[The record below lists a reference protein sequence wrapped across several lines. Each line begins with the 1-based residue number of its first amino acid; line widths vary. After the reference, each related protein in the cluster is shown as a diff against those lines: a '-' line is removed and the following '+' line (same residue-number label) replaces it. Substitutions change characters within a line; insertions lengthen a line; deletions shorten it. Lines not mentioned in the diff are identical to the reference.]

1 MVRRSAKILLEFC
14 GVMVAG
20 LAVLM
25 ILAVARLSFGPVALD
40 FLTPYVER
48 GLSASDGS
56 YKVTVEKTILT
67 WGGWERTIDI
77 QLSGLRVV
85 DGAGSEQAAVP
96 SLAVGFSLRAL
107 AFGRVAPARLE
118 LFHPRLTVVRR
129 VDGGFAFGEGA
140 PGPTT
145 DSETAR
151 LGSELTS
158 TVIAHLVGPPSH
170 SGPLGYLR
178 LVSLFDADLIFDD
191 KRTGVVLRAPGSQ
204 LVLSRDSGGL
214 GISARI
220 NIDDGVRRT
229 QLELAG
235 GYNAAEKALDIET
248 RLGGLVPAEFAGLA
262 PVLAPLAQV
271 KLPLSGKVLARIN
284 IDGAIGAIAVD
295 IEAAPGMLDAP
306 SYFDAPVAVRAAG
319 LKGQLAAGG
328 KSFVLEAFTADFNG
342 PRIAL
347 SGKGARAD
355 GRVSTVLEAGAR
367 NVSTADLRRLWPK
380 GVADNGRN
388 WVLANIERGAVSE
401 LNLTAGISGRADAS
415 GAISGLKL
423 DKLDGTFDLDGV
435 SVHYLRPLPPLTN
448 LRGRA
453 TLSPGA
459 LSFTVSQGRLG
470 RLRVG
475 DGKLKIYDLDT
486 DIERL
491 DLEVVAGG
499 PIADVVEVLNHPR
512 LNLVKALGISPS
524 AIKGEGAT
532 RLVMKFPLR
541 KDLKFDHI
549 EIAAASNLSGVQL
562 PAVAMGN
569 DLSDGDL
576 VLHLDKRGMD
586 ISGKVKLG
594 GVPAQLK
601 WTENFYSGALFRS
614 RYQIKG
620 TADEAARNRFGLDF
634 LAPHVNGPVGAD
646 LIVTK
651 YDAKRMTLTG
661 AFNVNDAGLSFAELG
676 WRKLPGIAGF
686 ARINL
691 TIENDHAK
699 AIEQLT
705 LRAGDLSASGVIAL
719 HPDGKSIS
727 GFDFS
732 ELKYGENDYRV
743 RGRLRD
749 DGGMVLDVAGT
760 RADIR
765 AFLKQRG
772 EGKPKVPLDVT
783 VDLGSVRAA
792 PGAVISNVKGRLVRD
807 AVDWTA
813 MDIAGTVGK
822 GTPLTLRIA
831 PDKGKRR
838 LAITSADG
846 GAALKAFNISDKVVG
861 GTLNIEGEYDLSK
874 PKRPLTGHFA
884 MRDFHMVKAPFL
896 AKLLSVASLTGFLD
910 TLRGQGISFQRADV
924 PFVKEG
930 DKITLKES
938 RAHGAAIGFTAQGSI
953 DLEKD
958 TLDLKGTLV
967 PAYTL
972 NSVFGSIP
980 LIGRILVPEKGSGL
994 FAATY
999 AMRGP
1004 IEDPNV
1010 SVNPLATLTPGFLRG
1025 LFNVFDAPNRDE
1037 APSSAPKAPAPPVV
1051 STPSGPVGPVTP
1063 APRPEAPVPES
1074 RR

>member
-1 MVRRSAKILLEFC
+1 
-14 GVMVAG
+14 MVAG

-48 GLSASDGS
+48 GLSAEDGS
-56 YKVTVEKTILT
+56 YKVTVQKTVLI

-85 DGAGSEQAAVP
+85 DAAGAEQAAVP

-129 VDGGFAFGEGA
+129 ADGGFAFGDGVPGA
-140 PGPTT
+140 AT
-145 DSETAR
+145 DGETAR
-151 LGSELTS
+151 LGGDLTGA
-158 TVIAHLVGPPSH
+158 VIAHLVGPPSH
-170 SGPLGYLR
+170 DGPLGYLR
-178 LVSLFDADLIFDD
+178 LVSLFDADLVFDD

-214 GISARI
+214 GISARV
-220 NIDDGVRRT
+220 NIDGG
-229 QLELAG
+229 QHQAKLELAG

-248 RLGGLVPAEFAGLA
+248 RLAGLVPAEFAGIA
-262 PVLAPLAQV
+262 PVLAPLGQA

-284 IDGAIGAIAVD
+284 LDGAIGAIAVD
-295 IEAAPGMLDAP
+295 MEAGSGTLDAP
-306 SYFDAPVAVRAAG
+306 AYFDAPVMVRAAG

-328 KSFVLEAFTADFNG
+328 NSFVLEAFTADFNG

-347 SGKGARAD
+347 SGKGGRAD
-355 GRVSTVLEAGAR
+355 GRVNMTFEAGAR
-367 NVSTADLRRLWPK
+367 NVSSADLRRLWPK
-380 GVADNGRN
+380 GVADNGRT
-388 WVLANIERGAVSE
+388 WVLENIEDGGVSE
-401 LNLTAGISGRADAS
+401 LNLTAAISGRADAS
-415 GAISGLKL
+415 GVISGLKL
-423 DKLDGTFDLDGV
+423 DKLDGGFDIDGV
-435 SVHYLRPLPPLTN
+435 TLHYLRPLPPLTG

-453 TLSPGA
+453 TLAPGA
-459 LSFTVSQGRLG
+459 LNFTVSQGRMG

-475 DGKLKIYDLDT
+475 DGKVKIYDLDT

-491 DLEVVAGG
+491 DLEAVAGG
-499 PIADVVEVLNHPR
+499 PIADVVKVLNHPR
-512 LNLVKALGISPS
+512 LNLVKALGISPA
-524 AIKGEGAT
+524 AIKGDGAT

-549 EIAAASNLSGVQL
+549 EIAAASNLTGVAL

-569 DLSDGDL
+569 DLTDGDL

-586 ISGKVKLG
+586 IAGKVKLG
-594 GVPAQLK
+594 GVPADLK

-614 RYQIKG
+614 RYLIKG
-620 TADEAARNRFGLDF
+620 TADDAARNRFGLDF
-634 LAPHVNGPVGAD
+634 LGPHVNGPVLAD
-646 LIVTK
+646 LIITR

-661 AFNVNDAGLSFAELG
+661 AFNVKDAGLIFGELG
-676 WRKLPGIAGF
+676 WRKLPGVAGF
-686 ARINL
+686 ARVNL
-691 TIENDHAK
+691 TIENDRAK
-699 AIEQLT
+699 AIERLT
-705 LRAGDLSASGVIAL
+705 LRAGDLSASGSIAL
-719 HPDGKSIS
+719 RPDGKSIS
-727 GFDFS
+727 AFDFS
-732 ELKYGENDYRV
+732 ELKYGESDYHV
-743 RGRLRD
+743 RGRFRD
-749 DGGMVLDVAGT
+749 DGGMVIDVAGS

-765 AFLKQRG
+765 SFLKQRG
-772 EGKPKVPLDVT
+772 DGKPKVPLDVT
-783 VDLGSVRAA
+783 VDLGAVRAA

-807 AVDWTA
+807 TVDWNA

-831 PDKGKRR
+831 PDKGQLR
-838 LAITSADG
+838 LAVVSADA
-846 GAALKAFNISDKVVG
+846 GATLKAFDISDKVVG
-861 GTLNIEGEYDLSK
+861 GTLNIGGQYDLSK
-874 PKRPLTGHFA
+874 ASRPLTGHFA

-896 AKLLSVASLTGFLD
+896 AKLLSVASLTGLLD
-910 TLRGQGISFQRADV
+910 TLTGQGISFKRADV
-924 PFVKEG
+924 PFVK
-930 DKITLKES
+930 DRDRITLKES

-999 AMRGP
+999 TMRGP
-1004 IEDPNV
+1004 IEDPAV
-1010 SVNPLATLTPGFLRG
+1010 SVNPLATLAPGFLRG
-1025 LFNVFDAPNRDE
+1025 LFDIFDEPAKDA
-1037 APSSAPKAPAPPVV
+1037 APSTAPKASPPPVV
-1051 STPSGPVGPVTP
+1051 SSPAGPVGPVTP
-1063 APRPEAPVPES
+1063 APVPTAPAPAS